1 MSEGPLRT
9 SPRTYSHFFPL
20 AFRGR
25 PRKREP
31 RVRSQPAHFLGS
43 PTIWRTHLWP
53 HHTPLGQGAPL
64 LLKRLADELVG
75 GQRNR
80 QGVREPTTDGTA
92 AKPHKSGN
100 GWRPIFKGWEE
111 SHSKFEEQVENVMRA
126 LRSDEGA
133 RERPPESRTLSPRS
147 ALG

>member
-31 RVRSQPAHFLGS
+31 RVRSQPAPFLGS

-64 LLKRLADELVG
+64 LLKRLADELMG

-80 QGVREPTTDGTA
+80 QGVRENEQQMGQRTNLTSPGTA
-92 AKPHKSGN
+92 AGRFQRLGRESLEIRGT
-100 GWRPIFKGWEE
+100 GGECDSRPT
-111 SHSKFEEQVENVMRA
+111 
-126 LRSDEGA
+126 LR
-133 RERPPESRTLSPRS
+133 
-147 ALG
+147 